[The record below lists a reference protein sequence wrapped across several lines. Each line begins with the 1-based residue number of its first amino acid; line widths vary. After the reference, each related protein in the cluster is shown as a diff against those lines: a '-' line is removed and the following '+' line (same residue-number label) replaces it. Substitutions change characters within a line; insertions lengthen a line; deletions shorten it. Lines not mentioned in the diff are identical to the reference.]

1 MTQSNQSGYP
11 TTTAPQLPTKL
22 LNGGVTSMS
31 EWEALL
37 GAMDN
42 GQMYDAIY
50 GGPSFPSTEAP
61 TSAAAAINYGG
72 GGGGGGGDWSPVD
85 ASSWDLSAAAS
96 FSIGDLAANPASQGV
111 PSISDESLSSGDDL
125 TSSGDLYLSSMG
137 GGVGGGGPGAGG
149 GNDDYRNP
157 LLQPPS
163 QSAAA
168 GGRSSQDGV
177 SHLALDGLD
186 LNNLGL

>member
-1 MTQSNQSGYP
+1 
-11 TTTAPQLPTKL
+11 
-22 LNGGVTSMS
+22 MS

-163 QSAAA
+163 QSATA